1 MAETTKSDTHV
12 DIKPAHPPRVSFD
25 FIEYPI
31 GEHKAPFFRSG
42 FRQRRDTWIIS
53 LFAILHIVAFIWTMA
68 INNCV
73 EKSHGDC
80 AVKVLGR
87 LSFQPLSENPLL
99 GPSASTLDIMGAL
112 QRKSLIEHLNWRL
125 FTFPCLH
132 AGFVHLLVNLVS
144 VMFVG
149 ILLEQ
154 EFRSLRIGMIY
165 VLSGFAGSLFAAL
178 FAQGSP
184 QVGASGALFGLLGAM
199 LSGLI
204 WNWKLYTDKVNQH
217 SISVFPS
224 VDGKFLCYS
233 RDPVTR
239 VLKPPCWL
247 QLAALAFICFIFVVN
262 FVLGML
268 PFIDNFASIG
278 GFMSGM
284 LLGFAVLYTPRTTQ
298 VAHNKAGLFDYG
310 IKSSA
315 RLKQKLDKPIHRI
328 VALLVFVLMFS
339 GCLVAVLRGINLN
352 HYCSWCRSVDCVLS
366 NRWSCNEATSFCQTI
381 VSESQMTLTCV
392 ANGNFRVFPFTN
404 VSPARTG
411 DLCSLICS

>member
-1 MAETTKSDTHV
+1 
-12 DIKPAHPPRVSFD
+12 
-25 FIEYPI
+25 
-31 GEHKAPFFRSG
+31 
-42 FRQRRDTWIIS
+42 
-53 LFAILHIVAFIWTMA
+53 MA

-204 WNWKLYTDKVNQH
+204 WNWKLYTDK
-217 SISVFPS
+217 
-224 VDGKFLCYS
+224 
-233 RDPVTR
+233 
-239 VLKPPCWL
+239 
-247 QLAALAFICFIFVVN
+247 LAALAFICFIFVVN